1 MFFSISWFWEGKV
14 LGLCIGYLWW
24 FSVSLCSC
32 IGCIFDGFFH
42 VFLYWLLMDLLCIG
56 FYLFIFHLCIG
67 LICGF
72 IILFI
77 ISFFSLVSYGVFCV
91 FRSFILLI
99 RFNKVRLSLI
109 RLGEVCLFHYKY
121 YFFYYYFFHWLV
133 VGFSVCFACLFR
145 F

>member
-1 MFFSISWFWEGKV
+1 
-14 LGLCIGYLWW
+14 
-24 FSVSLCSC
+24 
-32 IGCIFDGFFH
+32 
-42 VFLYWLLMDLLCIG
+42 MDLLCIG

-77 ISFFSLVSYGVFCV
+77 LSFFSLVSYGVFCV
-91 FRSFILLI
+91 FCSFILLI

-121 YFFYYYFFHWLV
+121 YFIYCIIFLLV
-133 VGFSVCFACLFR
+133 S
-145 F
+145 

>member
-1 MFFSISWFWEGKV
+1 MAICGGFLCLCAYV
-14 LGLCIGYLWW
+14 LVVFLMVFY
-24 FSVSLCSC
+24 
-32 IGCIFDGFFH
+32 

-77 ISFFSLVSYGVFCV
+77 LSFFSLVSYGVFCV
-91 FRSFILLI
+91 FCSFILLI

-121 YFFYYYFFHWLV
+121 YFIYYITFFT
-133 VGFSVCFACLFR
+133 G
-145 F
+145 